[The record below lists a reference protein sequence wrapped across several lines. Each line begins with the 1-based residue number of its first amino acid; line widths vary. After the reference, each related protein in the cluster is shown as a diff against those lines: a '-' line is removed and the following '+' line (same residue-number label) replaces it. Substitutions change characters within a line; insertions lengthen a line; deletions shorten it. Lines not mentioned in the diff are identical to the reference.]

1 MISVDTIESFD
12 EKKAEELL
20 AEKNKLQADLD
31 RLAEQHQKDKNNQSR
46 IAEIIDL
53 IDGLKN
59 RTLVYDDK
67 LVRQI
72 IEAII
77 VESKEKNKSNLHRRV
92 RNGAGNVTVNVVI
105 NCAI

>member
-1 MISVDTIESFD
+1 M
-12 EKKAEELL
+12 

-31 RLAEQHQKDKNNQSR
+31 RLAEQHQKDKNKQSC
-46 IAEIIDL
+46 IAEIMDL

-72 IEAII
+72 IKVVI
-77 VESKEKNKSNLHRRV
+77 VESKEKIKV
-92 RNGAGNVTVNVVI
+92 GFVGGEEIEQVI
-105 NCAI
+105 

>member
-1 MISVDTIESFD
+1 MFNTISADTIESFD

-31 RLAEQHQKDKNNQSR
+31 RLAELHQRDKNKQSR
-46 IAEIIDL
+46 IAEIMDL

-59 RTLVYDDK
+59 RTLVYDDS
-67 LVRQI
+67 LIRQI

-77 VESKEKNKSNLHRRV
+77 VESKEKIKV
-92 RNGAGNVTVNVVI
+92 IFIGGYEMEQVFRNI
-105 NCAI
+105 

>member
-1 MISVDTIESFD
+1 MDTIESFD

-20 AEKNKLQADLD
+20 AEKNKLQAELD
-31 RLAEQHQKDKNNQSR
+31 RLAELNQKDKNKQSR
-46 IAEIIDL
+46 IAEILDL
-53 IDGLKN
+53 IDGLRN

-77 VESKEKNKSNLHRRV
+77 VESREKMK
-92 RNGAGNVTVNVVI
+92 VI
-105 NCAI
+105 FIGGYETEQEV